1 MQAARCSFAPLLI
14 PPPIPPPPP
23 LPVAQASYEG
33 QEHTSRM
40 VPQEGGAVLWGEAE
54 SVVIAALRPV
64 GDAPLELALY
74 GSRDIK

>member
-1 MQAARCSFAPLLI
+1 
-14 PPPIPPPPP
+14 
-23 LPVAQASYEG
+23 
-33 QEHTSRM
+33 M